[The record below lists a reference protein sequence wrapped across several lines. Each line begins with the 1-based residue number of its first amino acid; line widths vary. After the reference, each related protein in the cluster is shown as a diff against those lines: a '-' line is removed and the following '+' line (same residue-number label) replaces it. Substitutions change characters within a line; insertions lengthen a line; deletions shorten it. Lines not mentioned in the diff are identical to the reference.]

1 MAQRILKNVTVNGEL
16 TDIVIEG
23 GKIAAIGKTDLPGED
38 RKGEKA
44 YPGLIDIHTHGALGT
59 SVSNGG
65 HLLELSKYQSSHGVT
80 AWFPTTTTISTEDL
94 ISVTHEK
101 TDFNEGARIM
111 GFHLEGP
118 YINKKYKGAQNEDF
132 IKNPSLEELKKF
144 KNVKMITIAP
154 ELPGAYEFIE
164 KCGCKVIIGHTDA
177 DYETALGA
185 IRKGADCL
193 THTFNAMPPLHHRN
207 PGVIGAAIQAD
218 AWVQIIC
225 DGLHVHK
232 SVIKMLYK
240 TFGKKM
246 IVISDSVN
254 PAYLPDGEYD
264 YDGHA
269 VIMKD
274 GECRLTDGTI
284 AGSSHSA
291 LYGVQKLVSWGI
303 PEEDAFYA
311 ATKAPATYAGLTTK
325 GELKEGFDADIIL
338 LDNEL
343 NLKETII
350 GGITDY
356 VCRD

>member
-1 MAQRILKNVTVNGEL
+1 M
-16 TDIVIEG
+16 
-23 GKIAAIGKTDLPGED
+23 
-38 RKGEKA
+38 
-44 YPGLIDIHTHGALGT
+44 
-59 SVSNGG
+59 
-65 HLLELSKYQSSHGVT
+65 
-80 AWFPTTTTISTEDL
+80 
-94 ISVTHEK
+94 
-101 TDFNEGARIM
+101 
-111 GFHLEGP
+111 
-118 YINKKYKGAQNEDF
+118 
-132 IKNPSLEELKKF
+132 
-144 KNVKMITIAP
+144 
-154 ELPGAYEFIE
+154 
-164 KCGCKVIIGHTDA
+164 IIGHTDA

-185 IRKGADCL
+185 IKKGADCL

-207 PGVIGAAIQAD
+207 PGVIGAAIEAD

-232 SVIKMLYK
+232 SVIKMLYR

-246 IVISDSVN
+246 IVLSDSVN

-269 VIMKD
+269 VIVKD

-303 PEEDAFYA
+303 PEKDAFYA
-311 ATKAPATYAGLTTK
+311 ATKAPATYAGLSTK

-338 LDNEL
+338 LDEEL